1 VEIGEKLLCQNL
13 PQVLVENKDWMA
25 GSWSADIHPLFDLEG
40 VGAAILQAQECSPE
54 TFHQLF

>member
-1 VEIGEKLLCQNL
+1 LR
-13 PQVLVENKDWMA
+13 QVLVENKDWMA